1 MKQWTGIKQCFL
13 AGVMSAAVIGSA
25 HAEGGSA
32 LEKAL
37 AQARVVADARI
48 RYETVDQ
55 DGLLNDADALTLR
68 LRGGF
73 VTGEV
78 SDTRLGVDFEWVQSL
93 VSDYN
98 STTNGKTLY
107 PVVADPEDVEL
118 NQLYLQNKSLP
129 GTTLTVGRQRLI
141 LDDARFV
148 GNVGW
153 RQNEQT
159 FDALRLTNTSIDG
172 VRIDVAYIN
181 QVNRVFG
188 PDSAA
193 SPWNGDSFLANVS
206 HDLGVG
212 RLTGFAY
219 LIDLEEAP
227 ANASQTYGLRFSG
240 QKAIEAVTV
249 KYVLSYATQSD
260 DGKNPINY
268 SADYYLIDVGVD
280 YAGAT
285 FGAAY
290 EVLEGDGV
298 KGFATP
304 LATLHKFQGWTD
316 KFLTTPADGVAD
328 LSFKAGYGW
337 KDVGPFRAVDAL
349 AVYHDFDAE
358 RGGAAY
364 GSEFGFMLKAVWQK
378 MTFIAKYADYDAKSF
393 ATDTRKFWFEAA
405 YSF

>member
-1 MKQWTGIKQCFL
+1 MKQQTIMKHCFL
-13 AGVMSAAVIGSA
+13 AGAISAAVMGSA
-25 HAEGGSA
+25 HAEGGSV
-32 LEKAL
+32 LDKAFSN
-37 AQARVVADARI
+37 ARIVADARM
-48 RYETVDQ
+48 RYEMVDQ
-55 DGLLNDADALTLR
+55 DGLAKDADALTLR
-68 LRGGF
+68 LRSGF

-78 SDTRLGVDFEWVQSL
+78 SDTQLGVDFEWVESL
-93 VSDYN
+93 VNDYN
-98 STTNGKTLY
+98 STTNGKTQY

-118 NQLYLQNKSLP
+118 NQLYIQNKSLP
-129 GTTLTVGRQRLI
+129 GTTVKVGRQRLV
-141 LDDARFV
+141 LDDSRFV

-159 FDALRLTNTSIDG
+159 FDALRLTNTSIEG
-172 VRIDVAYIN
+172 LKVDVAYIN
-181 QVNRVFG
+181 QVNRIFG

-206 HDLGVG
+206 YDLGVG

-219 LIDLEEAP
+219 LIDLDEAP
-227 ANASQTYGLRFSG
+227 TNASQTYGLRFSG
-240 QKAIEAVTV
+240 QKEIDAVTV
-249 KYVLSYATQSD
+249 NYVLSYATQSD
-260 DGKNPINY
+260 DRKNPLDY
-268 SADYYLIDVGVD
+268 SADYYLVDVGVG

-316 KFLTTPADGVAD
+316 KFLTTPADGVRD

-337 KDVGPFRAVDAL
+337 KDVGPFSAVKAL
-349 AVYHDFDAE
+349 AVYHDFNAE
-358 RGGAAY
+358 RGGADY
-364 GSEFGFMLKAVWQK
+364 GSEVGFMLKAVWRK

-393 ATDTRKFWFEAA
+393 ATDTQKFWLEAA

>member
-1 MKQWTGIKQCFL
+1 MKQWVL
-13 AGVMSAAVIGSA
+13 AGIVSAAVIGSA
-25 HAEGGSA
+25 QAGDGSA
-32 LEKAL
+32 LDKAFVD
-37 AQARVVADARI
+37 ARVVADARV
-48 RYETVDQ
+48 RYEAVDQ
-55 DGLLNDADALTLR
+55 DGLVNDADALTLR
-68 LRGGF
+68 LRSGF

-78 SDTRLGVDFEWVQSL
+78 SDTRLGIDFEWVESL
-93 VSDYN
+93 ISNYN
-98 STTNGKTLY
+98 STTNGKTFY
-107 PVVADPEDVEL
+107 PVVADPEDAEL
-118 NQLYLQNKSLP
+118 NQFYLQNKSLP

-159 FDALRLTNTSIDG
+159 YDAVRLTNTSIDG
-172 VRIDVAYIN
+172 VTVDVAYIN

-188 PDSAA
+188 PDSAV

-206 HDLGVG
+206 HDLAVG

-227 ANASQTYGLRFSG
+227 ANASQTYGLRFAG
-240 QKAIEAVTV
+240 QKALRAATV
-249 KYVLSYATQSD
+249 KYALSYATQSD

-268 SADYYLIDVGVD
+268 SADYCLIDVGVD

-290 EVLEGDGV
+290 EVLGGDGV

-316 KFLTTPADGVAD
+316 KFLTTPAGGVAD

-337 KDVGPFRAVDAL
+337 KDVGPFRTVDTL
-349 AVYHDFDAE
+349 AVYHDFEAA

-364 GSEFGFMLKAVWQK
+364 GTEIGFMVKAAWRK

-393 ATDTRKFWFEAA
+393 ATDTQKFWLEAA